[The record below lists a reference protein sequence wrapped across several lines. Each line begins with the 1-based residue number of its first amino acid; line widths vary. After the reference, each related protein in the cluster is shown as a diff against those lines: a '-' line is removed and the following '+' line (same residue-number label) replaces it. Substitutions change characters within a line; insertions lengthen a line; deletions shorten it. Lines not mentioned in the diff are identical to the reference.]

1 MDKLIAECWREH
13 AKVSLVVSR
22 MDALKT
28 TAFMANIQATG
39 QLWLESIANVQARR
53 KDELVKSAHKA
64 RINGAT
70 GATHQMRFYDEKG
83 IQSNSIYINLLID
96 N

>member
-1 MDKLIAECWREH
+1 
-13 AKVSLVVSR
+13 